1 MRSVKKLYRKIHHN
15 PQTASQARRFSPDP
29 ESIVVLLRL
38 PPKPAAPTV
47 AEMTVWNPC
56 CPGLG
61 RHCPKALPTS
71 PRPSAT
77 PLLFG
82 EGPVTGVTL
91 FFGGVVVMIKGDP
104 IEFGGEKLRQQ
115 CELTVPRRHLSLSCG
130 NWNYFTLRL
139 YKPMK

>member
-1 MRSVKKLYRKIHHN
+1 MLIHSSFLLPLSASERGLGGEVLRSVE
-15 PQTASQARRFSPDP
+15 A
-29 ESIVVLLRL
+29 
-38 PPKPAAPTV
+38 
-47 AEMTVWNPC
+47 
-56 CPGLG
+56 
-61 RHCPKALPTS
+61 TS